1 MTKLI
6 FYPSLII
13 LKQIATLDPFA
24 CPWPRAFTANATIVS
39 VEEMPRL
46 TRDWRKELNP
56 TTAIGPCYVKVR
68 PIDPK
73 LTPVRSAMKLR
84 EEEKCAKRMKPAD
97 AAAAI
102 SGPPIRRIKGLSSGK
117 VLCNPNAE
125 ISLKSQLVL

>member
-1 MTKLI
+1 
-6 FYPSLII
+6 
-13 LKQIATLDPFA
+13 
-24 CPWPRAFTANATIVS
+24 
-39 VEEMPRL
+39 
-46 TRDWRKELNP
+46 
-56 TTAIGPCYVKVR
+56 
-68 PIDPK
+68 
-73 LTPVRSAMKLR
+73 MKLR